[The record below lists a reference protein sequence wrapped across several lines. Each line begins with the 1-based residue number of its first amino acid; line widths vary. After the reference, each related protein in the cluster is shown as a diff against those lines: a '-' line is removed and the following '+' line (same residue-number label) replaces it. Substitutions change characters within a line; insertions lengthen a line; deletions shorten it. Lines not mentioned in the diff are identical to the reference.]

1 MDDYVNR
8 YTAIKTAIE
17 AADDWAGGRHNT
29 DRAQMIE
36 NALMALP
43 SKEICDAVKQNA
55 EKIQRSGFKGKEFRF
70 NINGR
75 LFAVRELPQ

>member
-17 AADDWAGGRHNT
+17 AADGWDGVHNVT
-29 DRAQMIE
+29 RAQMIE
-36 NALMALP
+36 TALMALP
-43 SKEICDAVKQNA
+43 SKEVCDAIKQNA
-55 EKIQRSGFKGKEFRF
+55 EEIQQSGFKGKEFRF